1 MGWGIVLVFAG
12 AVALMVT
19 RVLPALLAL
28 PLLATGMGL
37 VGIAAGALTWHDLF
51 LGIWTDGSLRLA
63 EPMVIALLGGM
74 FSSWLQRLGIA
85 QQMVRAGAE
94 LAGDRPWLLS
104 VLLLG
109 MVAVLFSVI
118 GGLGAVIMVAT
129 VILPILQ
136 SLGLRDYLAA
146 GVLLFG
152 ISLGGLLNPGNWA
165 VYKTVLGLP
174 EEEVSRYA
182 LALWGGMAV
191 GSVAFV
197 GVELWRTRVLTW
209 SGWRW
214 RSLPGLAVAGVVLWN
229 LRGIAVPGGRWWLGW
244 GLLVATGLGL
254 LQGWQRWGQKPRLG
268 WYAYL
273 TPLVP
278 LLLILGFGVPFVAAF
293 LLGLAYGFAVTL
305 RRDSVHLLTGA
316 LLEGVS
322 SVAAALVLLLGV
334 GMTLSAVLGPS
345 RTGVAAAWY
354 TQHPETIWP
363 ILSAVQSLLTPV
375 LPTSPVAYVVGFALL
390 APLALY
396 RGPLNIWGLGY
407 GIGGALVSAGLPAGA
422 VMGVL
427 MSLGVIQGVCDPTNT
442 HNVWLAQAVGTDVHL
457 LLRKTFPYAW
467 GIALVGL
474 ILAAGRY
481 LG

>member
-1 MGWGIVLVFAG
+1 MFAV
-12 AVALMVT
+12 AVALMVA

-37 VGIAAGALTWHDLF
+37 VAIAGGQLTWNDLF
-51 LGIWTDGSLRLA
+51 LGIWVDGSLRLA
-63 EPMVIALLGGM
+63 EPMVLAMLGGM
-74 FSSWLQRLGIA
+74 LSSWLQKTGIA
-85 QQMVRAGAE
+85 QQLVRGGAE

-109 MVAVLFSVI
+109 LVAVLFSVI

-129 VILPILQ
+129 VVLPILQ
-136 SLGLRDYLAA
+136 ALGLRDYLCA
-146 GVLLFG
+146 GILLFG

-165 VYKTVLGLP
+165 VYKTVLGLSDAD
-174 EEEVSRYA
+174 VSRYA
-182 LALWGGMAV
+182 LSVCGVMAIGAV
-191 GSVAFV
+191 IFT
-197 GVELWRTRVLTW
+197 GVELWRTRLLTW

-214 RSLPGLAVAGVVLWN
+214 RSLTWPGLAGVAFWGLGRMT
-229 LRGIAVPGGRWWLGW
+229 LPGWRWLVGW
-244 GLLVATGLGL
+244 GLTICVLIGLV
-254 LQGWQRWGQKPRLG
+254 QGWRRWGQQPQLV

-278 LLLILGFGVPFVAAF
+278 LLLIVGFGIPFIPAF

-305 RRDSVHLLTGA
+305 RRGSVNLLTGA
-316 LLEGVS
+316 LLEGTA
-322 SVAAALVLLLGV
+322 SVAAAVVLLMGV

-345 RTGVAAAWY
+345 KTGAAAAWY
-354 TQHPETIWP
+354 TQNPETVWP
-363 ILSAVQSLLTPV
+363 ILAAVQPLLTPWI
-375 LPTSPVAYVVGFALL
+375 PTAPLGYVVGFALL

-407 GIGGALVSAGLPAGA
+407 GMGGVLLSAGLPAGA

-442 HNVWLAQAVGTDVHL
+442 HNVWLANAVGADVNL

-467 GIALVGL
+467 GIAVVGL
-474 ILAAGRY
+474 ILAASRY
-481 LG
+481 FH